1 MMVLS
6 DFFDSILKR
15 KLRYFL
21 FLVQMIVI
29 FIIIQFTF
37 NLVNEYR
44 LFNNKLDEI
53 DSKKDPVYYAFQSPD
68 SEAIPECSFE
78 DYHKFKS
85 EINQACGNTA
95 FSFSSSDLL
104 IKSTHIPTSL
114 IAFSDHEENYYPVTY
129 ISEHFLDYYHIQ
141 ASEGR
146 LFSRTE
152 YETDTE
158 HFIPAILGS
167 SYASY
172 LQVGDIIDKKYKVI
186 GFLARNASYLDR
198 QLESNIVKLDNQ
210 IVLPMVIN
218 AKTWGGCYV
227 NQLVFSTN
235 QKDAIPDI
243 EKIIQKYGFQDY
255 TIRNMNTQIHLLR
268 NDFWTE
274 FSFMCVIS
282 ITLFMLCIF
291 SMISML
297 LHLIEEQKTEFGI
310 YMLCGASK
318 MDICKKISMPVLV
331 ILFLASIPSIAM
343 CKSIYHY
350 LFQILILL
358 GIFVILTFFPLNY
371 WLKQPISE
379 LKKERE

>member
-1 MMVLS
+1 MVLS

-21 FLVQMIVI
+21 FLVQMILI
-29 FIIIQFTF
+29 FIIIQYSF

-44 LFNNKLDEI
+44 LFNNKLEEVS
-53 DSKKDPVYYAFQSPD
+53 SKKNPVYYAFQSPD

-78 DYHKFKS
+78 EYENFKT
-85 EINQACGNTA
+85 EINQTCGDTA
-95 FSFSSSDLL
+95 FSFSSSDLHL
-104 IKSTHIPTSL
+104 KNTKIPTSL

-129 ISEHFLDYYHIQ
+129 ISEHFFDYYNIH
-141 ASEGR
+141 ASKGR
-146 LFSRTE
+146 LFSQGE
-152 YETDTE
+152 YEAGTAN
-158 HFIPAILGS
+158 FIPAILGS
-167 SYASY
+167 SYASSF
-172 LQVGDIIDKKYKVI
+172 QVGDILDKKYKII
-186 GFLARNASYLDR
+186 GILAPNASYLDR
-198 QLESNIVKLDNQ
+198 QLNSNIVKLDNQ
-210 IVLPMVIN
+210 IILPMVIN

-235 QKDAIPDI
+235 QKDAIQNI

-255 TIRNMNTQIHLLR
+255 SIRNMNTQIHRLR
-268 NDFWTE
+268 NYFWTE
-274 FSFMCVIS
+274 FSFMCVIF

-297 LHLIEEQKTEFGI
+297 QHLIEEQKTEFGI

-318 MDICKKISMPVLV
+318 MDICIKISMPVLV